1 MILEE
6 LTKIM
11 GAIRALH
18 SLALTGGLL
27 GHDGEIDYDLIK
39 RIASPLTGG
48 TCDLGGIPTLPAL
61 SSASPPVEAAG
72 VAPPPEPI
80 EVLPI
85 GGFAK
90 TSDKKEIRVT
100 EVVPGKKGGSMVFG
114 HIDGD
119 KFYCLWNTRFE
130 RECPLVADGTYTVP
144 AETLKLTQHEGKD
157 QFVPK
162 FSKELSPGMKSFYSC
177 VSGDA
182 ESGKKAGEMILGALR
197 GSGALSEKEFPA
209 L

>member
-1 MILEE
+1 MSQENYDEI
-6 LTKIM
+6 I

-27 GHDGEIDYDLIK
+27 GPDGKIDYVLIW

-61 SSASPPVEAAG
+61 SSVAPPVEAG

-80 EVLPI
+80 EVLPT
-85 GGFAK
+85 GGFEK
-90 TSDKKEIRVT
+90 TSGTKEIRVT
-100 EVVPGKKGGSMVFG
+100 EVASGKKGGYMVFG
-114 HIDGD
+114 LIDKD
-119 KFYCLWNTRFE
+119 KFYCFWSTE
-130 RECPLVADGTYTVP
+130 EKECPLVVGRTYTVP
-144 AETLKLTQHEGKD
+144 SETLKLTQHRGKD

-162 FSKELSPGMKSFYSC
+162 FSSELSPGVKSFYGC

-182 ESGKKAGEMILGALR
+182 ESGEEAGRKILGALR